1 MSYTAPFW
9 LPDGHS
15 QTIYPALF
23 IRKPEVD
30 YRRERWTTPDQD
42 FIDVDFVDGEVGKP
56 LLVLFHGL
64 EGSSNSH
71 YARALMAHIK
81 TLGWSG
87 VVPHFRA
94 CSGEMNLAPR
104 FYHSGD
110 AQEIDWILH
119 RIHSERRENIGAL
132 YVCGVSLGGNALLR
146 WLGES
151 QQQAQFVTA
160 ACAVSA
166 PLNLTQSG
174 ATLSHNQNWMYTQ
187 KFLRTLKPKCLE
199 KLKQFPKLFDREKM
213 LAAKNLHQFDN
224 IVTAPLH
231 GYRDVEDYWHR
242 ASACL
247 VLDDIRVPTLVLNAK
262 NDPFLPARY
271 LPLSASEH
279 VHLTYPEQGGHVGF
293 AHGKFPG
300 RLQWLPQQLVQFL
313 IRYG

>member
-110 AQEIDWILH
+110 AQEINWILH
-119 RIHSERRENIGAL
+119 RIHRERRENISAL

-160 ACAVSA
+160 ACAISA

-174 ATLSHNQNWMYTQ
+174 ATLSPKQNWKNTK

-224 IVTAPLH
+224 VVTAPLH

-271 LPLSASEH
+271 LP
-279 VHLTYPEQGGHVGF
+279 
-293 AHGKFPG
+293 
-300 RLQWLPQQLVQFL
+300 
-313 IRYG
+313 

>member
-1 MSYTAPFW
+1 
-9 LPDGHS
+9 
-15 QTIYPALF
+15 
-23 IRKPEVD
+23 
-30 YRRERWTTPDQD
+30 
-42 FIDVDFVDGEVGKP
+42 
-56 LLVLFHGL
+56 
-64 EGSSNSH
+64 
-71 YARALMAHIK
+71 
-81 TLGWSG
+81 
-87 VVPHFRA
+87 
-94 CSGEMNLAPR
+94 
-104 FYHSGD
+104 
-110 AQEIDWILH
+110 
-119 RIHSERRENIGAL
+119 
-132 YVCGVSLGGNALLR
+132 
-146 WLGES
+146 
-151 QQQAQFVTA
+151 
-160 ACAVSA
+160 
-166 PLNLTQSG
+166 
-174 ATLSHNQNWMYTQ
+174 MYTQ

-199 KLKQFPKLFDREKM
+199 KLKQFPKLFNREKM

-224 IVTAPLH
+224 VVTAPLH